1 MNIILPLVYLVLVLF
16 QLTLILRIVY
26 DAVQMFARQWR
37 PKGPALVLATGIYG
51 VTDPPVR
58 LFRRIIP
65 PLRLGGVALDLA
77 FLVLFII
84 VSILTQIVA
93 GLAS

>member
-16 QLTLILRIVY
+16 QLALILRIVY

-37 PKGPALVLATGIYG
+37 PKGPALLLATGVYG

-58 LFRRIIP
+58 LLRRIIP

-77 FLVLFII
+77 FLVLFIL
-84 VSILTQIVA
+84 VSILTQVVIGVA
-93 GLAS
+93 R